1 MCTIVDA
8 NVASEVF
15 GSNKPPAADKFF
27 QWLMSHGRLIVGG
40 HLTRELARGSQHFRE
55 WAAQAQRRGILI
67 SVNDQDVR
75 NRTDELLRKRIC
87 KSNDPH
93 IIALAQ
99 VSGARL
105 LYSND
110 RELHKDFRDKN
121 LIDDPRG
128 NVYSTIHGGEVR
140 RSHRDLLG
148 NRNLCIIAQ

>member
-8 NVASEVF
+8 SVAGEVF
-15 GSNKPPAADKFF
+15 GSNKPPAANKFF
-27 QWLMSHGRLIVGG
+27 NWLMRHGRLIVGG
-40 HLTRELARGSQHFRE
+40 HLTSELARSSQHFRE
-55 WAAQAQRRGILI
+55 WAVQAQRRGILI
-67 SVNDQDVR
+67 SIDDQDVQ
-75 NRTDELLRKRIC
+75 NRTNELRRKRIC

-110 RELHKDFRDKN
+110 RDLHKDFRDKN

-128 NVYSTIHGGEVR
+128 NVYSTIHSGEVR
-140 RSHRDLLG
+140 RAHRDLLG
-148 NRNLCIIAQ
+148 KRNLCLIAQ